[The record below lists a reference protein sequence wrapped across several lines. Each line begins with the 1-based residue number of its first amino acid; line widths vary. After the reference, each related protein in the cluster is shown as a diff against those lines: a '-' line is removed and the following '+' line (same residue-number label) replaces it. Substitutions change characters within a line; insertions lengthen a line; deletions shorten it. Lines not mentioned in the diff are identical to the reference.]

1 VEPSKPRHLAADYAL
16 VIRSLAALV
25 WAIGVSACSGA
36 REGPAADRTLTGMFT
51 YMADAPA
58 ITLCSNGA
66 RLPVAMEADYKS
78 LEAAYLEARRQ
89 PGEPLLVSLQ
99 GVIAPRLSAEPGQL
113 PRPHLVVE
121 RFIGVWPREACGN
134 RLTGSPL
141 RNTYWKLVR
150 LGDTPVQVADKQREP
165 YLVFSSSEPRLSGHG
180 GCNRATGSFEVDG
193 DRLKIGPMA
202 ATRMACPD
210 GMEQEQRFLQ
220 AIQNV
225 ASYRIRGS
233 HLDMMDATGA
243 VLARFE
249 AVALR

>member
-1 VEPSKPRHLAADYAL
+1 MSRPSARVVPA
-16 VIRSLAALV
+16 LAAL
-25 WAIGVSACSGA
+25 AGFLTASACSGA
-36 REGPAADRTLTGMFT
+36 RERSPADRALTGMFT

-58 ITLCSNGA
+58 ITLCEDGG
-66 RLPVAMEADYKS
+66 RVPVAMEADYKS
-78 LEAAYLEARRQ
+78 LEAAYRQARRQ
-89 PGEPLLVSLQ
+89 PGEAVLVSVE
-99 GVIAPRLSAEPGQL
+99 GMIAARPSAEPGQP

-121 RFIGVWPREACGN
+121 RFIGAWPRETCGN
-134 RLTGSPL
+134 RLAESPL

-150 LGDTPVQVADKQREP
+150 LGDGPVQVADRQREP
-165 YLVFSSSEPRLSGHG
+165 HLIFNASEARLSGHG
-180 GCNRATGSFEVDG
+180 GCNRVTGSFEVDG

-220 AIQNV
+220 AVQKV
-225 ASYRIRGS
+225 ATYRIRGS
-233 HLDMMDATGA
+233 HLEMMDASGA

>member
-1 VEPSKPRHLAADYAL
+1 MSRTARVVPALGALACLLAA
-16 VIRSLAALV
+16 
-25 WAIGVSACSGA
+25 SACSGA
-36 REGPAADRTLTGMFT
+36 RDKAPADRALTGMFT

-58 ITLCSNGA
+58 ITLCDDGG
-66 RLPVAMEADYKS
+66 RVPVAMEADYKS
-78 LEAAYLEARRQ
+78 LEAAYRQARRQ
-89 PGEPLLVSLQ
+89 PGEAVLVSVE
-99 GVIAPRLSAEPGQL
+99 GTIAARPSAEPGQP

-121 RFIGVWPREACGN
+121 RLIGAWPRETCGN
-134 RLTGSPL
+134 RLADSPL

-150 LGDTPVQVADKQREP
+150 LGDAPVQVADRQREP
-165 YLVFSSSEPRLSGHG
+165 CVVFAASEARLSGHG
-180 GCNRATGSFEVDG
+180 GCNRVTGRFEVDG

-220 AIQNV
+220 AVQTV
-225 ASYRIRGS
+225 ATYRIRGS
-233 HLDMMDATGA
+233 HLEMMDASGE